1 MQDGQNSDSSSALVC
16 ETRRS
21 YSALLDDNNETTPF
35 GGSGSSNNICSLPGG
50 GDGDVEGILNRSE
63 DEDADGQ
70 PGTTLR
76 NRQQQSEGQSRLSE
90 SIFVPIKDESGMH
103 ELSHTCN
110 HSRTEERMGKRDG
123 HSSSS
128 SSDEEV
134 TISKKGKRTR
144 NVRFNRMAE
153 VREMS
158 SLDAPDALLA
168 RLSYS
173 ASLRIRRQK
182 SHHKTARTALLF
194 AVLVSEDFVCFSN
207 KRLLDWLTSIRF
219 K

>member
-1 MQDGQNSDSSSALVC
+1 MFIFYLMAFAFLAPFQEAHTSDSSALVC
-16 ETRRS
+16 DSRRS

-35 GGSGSSNNICSLPGG
+35 GGPAGG
-50 GDGDVEGILNRSE
+50 GGGDVEGTLMRSD
-63 DEDADGQ
+63 DEDSEGGQ

-76 NRQQQSEGQSRLSE
+76 NRQPPQEGVSRLSE
-90 SIFVPIKDESGMH
+90 SIFVPIKDESGALH
-103 ELSHTCN
+103 ESSHTCN
-110 HSRTEERMGKRDG
+110 HSRSESEKAAAAAAVN
-123 HSSSS
+123 
-128 SSDEEV
+128 SSDEEEEESSV
-134 TISKKGKRTR
+134 RSVRS
-144 NVRFNRMAE
+144 VRFNRMAE

-194 AVLVSEDFVCFSN
+194 AVLV
-207 KRLLDWLTSIRF
+207 RIRDASAGDGAII
-219 K
+219 